1 MSRMIG
7 KLISPSVP
15 ASCGHGPTLI
25 IWCTA
30 GVSGMLMPAMSP
42 SLGLHTPAAMTTAPA
57 SMSPPVVR
65 TRVTRRRPWG
75 PSSVSRPT
83 TSTFETT
90 VSSPV
95 SRACSRMMVPARSES
110 TTPTPG
116 VQKAP
121 MNWSVSMKGTLS
133 LTKSGV
139 TSSASMPHAL
149 ALDMR
154 RRSSSIR
161 SSVRAISK
169 PPDSV
174 NTPMSLYC
182 RTESSVRSVISRE
195 WSTVKMKL
203 EAWPVEPPGLGSAP
217 LSICTTLR
225 HPSRVRWCTRLLPTI
240 PAPMTTTSAD
250 AGTTA
255 MAGSCCVMRNELRYV
270 RPPPCAPSPA
280 SVKESALVAAS
291 TSGVGS
297 APRVAST
304 TVCCSVRSYFCAW
317 STARRTRVGRVDS

>member
-1 MSRMIG
+1 MSRTIG
-7 KLISPSVP
+7 KEISPSVP

-42 SLGLHTPAAMTTAPA
+42 SLGLQTPAAITTVPA

-65 TRVTRRRPWG
+65 TRVIRRWPWA
-75 PSSVSRPT
+75 PSSVSSPM
-83 TSTFETT
+83 TSTVGTT

-95 SRACSRMMVPARSES
+95 ARARSRMIVPARSES

-121 MNWSVSMKGTLS
+121 MNWSSSMKGTFSFTNAGL
-133 LTKSGV
+133 
-139 TSSASMPHAL
+139 TSSDSMPQAR

-174 NTPMSLYC
+174 KTPISLYC
-182 RTESSVRSVISRE
+182 ATESRVMSVISRE

-203 EAWPVEPPGLGSAP
+203 
-217 LSICTTLR
+217 
-225 HPSRVRWCTRLLPTI
+225 
-240 PAPMTTTSAD
+240 D
-250 AGTTA
+250 A
-255 MAGSCCVMRNELRYV
+255 
-270 RPPPCAPSPA
+270 
-280 SVKESALVAAS
+280 
-291 TSGVGS
+291 
-297 APRVAST
+297 
-304 TVCCSVRSYFCAW
+304 
-317 STARRTRVGRVDS
+317 